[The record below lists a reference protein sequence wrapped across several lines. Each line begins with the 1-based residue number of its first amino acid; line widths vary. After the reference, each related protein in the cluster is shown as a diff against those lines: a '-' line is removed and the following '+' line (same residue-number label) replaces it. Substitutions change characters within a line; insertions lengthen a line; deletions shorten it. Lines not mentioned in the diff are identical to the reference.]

1 MGLAGKGSNR
11 DELDVPDINWCRTS
25 TINNT
30 PWKIDMELTNH
41 PFRKEPDLPNLHD
54 YVPCYLQACILAK
67 SSIKNVFESQWL
79 VGFLYGWYFLLVN
92 IAELLALLGCS

>member
-11 DELDVPDINWCRTS
+11 DELDVPDINWCRIS

-41 PFRKEPDLPNLHD
+41 PFRKEPDLANLHD

-67 SSIKNVFESQWL
+67 SSIKNVFWESM
-79 VGFLYGWYFLLVN
+79 VGGIPVWMVFLT
-92 IAELLALLGCS
+92 S